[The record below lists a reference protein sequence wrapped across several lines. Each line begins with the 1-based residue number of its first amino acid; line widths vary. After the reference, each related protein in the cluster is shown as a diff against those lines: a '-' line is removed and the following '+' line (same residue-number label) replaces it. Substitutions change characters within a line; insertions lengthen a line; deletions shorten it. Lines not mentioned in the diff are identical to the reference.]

1 MHRETKANT
10 HFLCLLGRQEF
21 KRTIRFRGDDDEV
34 KENVGVVYPL
44 FREDKLAIMQVLKIS
59 LLFLLKSSTSR
70 HVSPG
75 NDLTSRFPIAL
86 LVIMEKS
93 VLNNGFYGKN
103 CLNYSTTIKSN
114 TIQPLKV
121 LIENCVEQNGERY
134 TALNLMRKRI
144 LCG

>member
-1 MHRETKANT
+1 MHRETKANR

-93 VLNNGFYGKN
+93 VLNNGF
-103 CLNYSTTIKSN
+103 
-114 TIQPLKV
+114 
-121 LIENCVEQNGERY
+121 
-134 TALNLMRKRI
+134 
-144 LCG
+144 